1 MMLGEI
7 TTFAEQD
14 PGRRSFLELP
24 LEIKDNIYQKC
35 FENTE
40 RDVCLCHKIHIEL
53 ATYLRDG
60 HYATVSD
67 RDERFLGR
75 SPRIQTAVS
84 PPPATMAMSLL
95 GTCHAIYTEG
105 VRCLYQNKIFML
117 GHQELVYLPLNIKA
131 QIRHLN
137 MNSMYLAG
145 IIWRGDDPRSS
156 IWLHEIW
163 HDIMLQFIRLESVT
177 FHCGYNRM
185 ACLLV
190 QISNAAASRLDYPE
204 IIIEMTIYGTKR
216 EASQGDLLR
225 DDWGIDTGESRFY
238 IPPVKKVIISA
249 EFLHQDRMVL
259 ERLDLVTHKLWH
271 EGKRLVRRGRT
282 QHTYRLVKKGYRQV
296 DS

>member
-1 MMLGEI
+1 MLEEI
-7 TTFAEQD
+7 TTFAKQD

-35 FENTE
+35 FKGTE

-60 HYATVSD
+60 HYATVPRRDD
-67 RDERFLGR
+67 RNFGR
-75 SPRIQTAVS
+75 TPRKHTTTSPS
-84 PPPATMAMSLL
+84 PATMAMSLL
-95 GTCHAIYTEG
+95 STCHAIYTEG
-105 VRCLYQNKIFML
+105 SRCLYQHKHFML
-117 GHQELVYLPLNIKA
+117 EHRELVYLPLNIKA
-131 QIRHLN
+131 QIRHLDTS
-137 MNSMYLAG
+137 SMYLAG
-145 IIWRGDDPRSS
+145 IIWRSDDPRSS
-156 IWLHEIW
+156 IWLNEIW
-163 HDIMLQFIRLESVT
+163 HDIMLQFIRLESIT
-177 FHCGYNRM
+177 FFCGYNRM

-216 EASQGDLLR
+216 EESQGDLLR
-225 DDWGIDTGESRFY
+225 DDWGLDTSESRFY
-238 IPPVKKVIISA
+238 MPRLKKVIITA

-282 QHTYRLVKKGYRQV
+282 QHTYRLVKKGYRRN
-296 DS
+296 DR